1 MKNKTKLEHTEE
13 TCSKHKGPRN
23 HLHLAAQRW
32 MFHHGRD
39 EINTLLLSS
48 YKCCYVS
55 KRERPRGT
63 TVTPSTY
70 GLHCV
75 VSGIVLSLQSW
86 YFCAKSVTCGLP
98 PQDKA
103 LSMRHR
109 KRRWHHVVHTNSQTS
124 RSFPPLVGEK
134 KSRLMLRI
142 QFIVSQSWGII
153 IVLILAHALRLTLIC
168 SMIPL
173 LNVTKWTLCNDGPGK
188 YPYASK
194 ADCNIEIMFLIVCWT
209 QNKTY
214 FRYN

>member
-1 MKNKTKLEHTEE
+1 MMLDRGLYPSMQWFKGNNTRTTLTHTDTRRHLQAVFTGHLTWVTMKNKTKLEHTEE
-13 TCSKHKGPRN
+13 TLCSKHKGPRN
-23 HLHLAAQRW
+23 HLHLVAQRW

-55 KRERPRGT
+55 KQERPRGTTVT

-103 LSMRHR
+103 LFMRHR

-124 RSFPPLVGEK
+124 RSFFPLVGEK
-134 KSRLMLRI
+134 K
-142 QFIVSQSWGII
+142 
-153 IVLILAHALRLTLIC
+153 
-168 SMIPL
+168 
-173 LNVTKWTLCNDGPGK
+173 K
-188 YPYASK
+188 
-194 ADCNIEIMFLIVCWT
+194 
-209 QNKTY
+209 
-214 FRYN
+214 